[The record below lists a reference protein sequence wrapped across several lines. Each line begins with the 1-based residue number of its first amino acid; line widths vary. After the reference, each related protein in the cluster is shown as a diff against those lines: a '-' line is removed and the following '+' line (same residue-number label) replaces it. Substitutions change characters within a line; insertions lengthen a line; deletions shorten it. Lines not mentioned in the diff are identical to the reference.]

1 MRNEERCQF
10 SIFGER
16 KPIVSMD
23 SVSLKYQGLSYS
35 QTLLEVLE
43 ALLQMATNVV
53 IVGIS
58 APRGGKKTLLLSPYL
73 PFHNPH

>member
-1 MRNEERCQF
+1 
-10 SIFGER
+10 
-16 KPIVSMD
+16 MD
-23 SVSLKYQGLSYS
+23 SVSLKYQGFSYS

-43 ALLQMATNVV
+43 TLLQMVTNVA

-58 APRGGKKTLLLSPYL
+58 APRGENTPLAFPYL